1 MVEPPL
7 SVREHSQSQ
16 RLTFAELVSELT
28 RFRLWI
34 AACVLVPVFFAV
46 AYWYVTPPVY
56 RATAVLEVADRM
68 QDGSG
73 LSGLSLPASLSGFAS
88 LAGIS
93 RSTEKEETLAILR
106 SHLMA
111 NLFISEN
118 DLVPVLFAKSF
129 DDSTGKWKTR
139 VPTVG
144 KAVKRFRRQVLR
156 VELDSATGLI
166 KIEMRS
172 GSPQLAARW
181 VNDYVSLAN
190 RRMKERALA
199 QADDKLAYLW
209 KEIDRA
215 QQVELRQAIAR
226 LIQVE
231 INNSMLA
238 SVSDDYALR
247 VLDPAVVPDSDDYVW
262 PRLGLLVVI
271 SALIGLIIGLATAAV
286 WRRRD

>member
-1 MVEPPL
+1 M
-7 SVREHSQSQ
+7 SVREHSQAQ
-16 RLTFAELVSELT
+16 RLTIAELVGEFS

-34 AACVLVPVFFAV
+34 AACVLVPVVLAGG
-46 AYWYVTPPVY
+46 YWYVTPPVY
-56 RATAVLEVADRM
+56 RATAVVEVADRM

-73 LSGLSLPASLSGFAS
+73 LSGFSLPSSLSGFAS

-93 RSTEKEETLAILR
+93 RSSDKEETLAILR
-106 SHLMA
+106 SNLMA
-111 NLFISEN
+111 RVFISEN
-118 DLVPVLFAKSF
+118 ELVPVLFANSF
-129 DDSTGKWKTR
+129 DAATGKWKTKDGR
-139 VPTVG
+139 APSME
-144 KAVKRFRRQVLR
+144 KAVRRFRRQVLR

-166 KIEMRS
+166 RIDMRS
-172 GSPQLAARW
+172 DSPELAARW

-190 RRMKERALA
+190 TRMKERALSEA
-199 QADDKLAYLW
+199 GDKLAYLW

-238 SVSDDYALR
+238 SVSSDYALR
-247 VLDPAVVPDSDDYVW
+247 VLDPAVAPDSDDYVW
-262 PRLGLLVVI
+262 PRLGLVVVI
-271 SALIGLIIGLATAAV
+271 SALIGLIIGLATAAF